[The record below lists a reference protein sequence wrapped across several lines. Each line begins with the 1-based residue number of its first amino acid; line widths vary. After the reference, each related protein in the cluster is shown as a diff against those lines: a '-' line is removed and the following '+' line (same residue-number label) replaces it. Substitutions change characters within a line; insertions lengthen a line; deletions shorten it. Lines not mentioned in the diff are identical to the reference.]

1 MALSTTHPALRWAV
15 PGAVV
20 AIVLGAAAVTTVIAD
35 STPTL
40 PPRSAAELL
49 VDVQNANVAALS
61 GTVLQNAELG
71 LPDLPVQLGSRGSSD
86 FTSLVSG
93 THTLKVWYAGAAQ
106 QRLAL
111 LGTLGESDVIR
122 NGTDVWTWSSDSN
135 AATHYQLPP
144 GADGATIPDQSA
156 AALTPQQAADAALAA
171 IDPTTVVTTQ
181 GTADVAGRS
190 AYELVLAPKDAASL
204 IGQVRIAVDAE
215 QHIPLRVRVL
225 AKGASAPAFEVGF
238 SQISFD
244 TPSADQFHFTPPPGA
259 TVTESTLGHGDLAG
273 RAQPQQQAAAP
284 AQAGT
289 EPTVVGTGWT
299 SVLVAKLPSAAG
311 AAGVSGQQP
320 DASSPGSGKSGG
332 LSAILGSLPQETG
345 SWGSGRLL
353 QSALFSVLITDD
365 GRVIAGAVAP
375 EKLYQA
381 AGQ

>member
-1 MALSTTHPALRWAV
+1 
-15 PGAVV
+15 
-20 AIVLGAAAVTTVIAD
+20 
-35 STPTL
+35 
-40 PPRSAAELL
+40 
-49 VDVQNANVAALS
+49 
-61 GTVLQNAELG
+61 
-71 LPDLPVQLGSRGSSD
+71 
-86 FTSLVSG
+86 
-93 THTLKVWYAGAAQ
+93 VWYASEAQ

-111 LGTLGESDVIR
+111 LGTMGESDVIR

-135 AATHYQLPP
+135 AATHYQLTP
-144 GADGATIPDQSA
+144 GSDGATIPDQSA

-171 IDPTTVVTTQ
+171 IDPTTVVTTE

-225 AKGASAPAFEVGF
+225 ARGASAPAFEVGF

-244 TPSADQFHFTPPPGA
+244 TPSADEFQFTPPAGA

-273 RAQPQQQAAAP
+273 RALPQQQAAAP
-284 AQAGT
+284 AQSGT

-299 SVLVAKLPSAAG
+299 SVLVAKLPSAA
-311 AAGVSGQQP
+311 AAGVTGQQP
-320 DASSPGSGKSGG
+320 DGTSPGSGGSGG
-332 LSAILGSLPQETG
+332 LGAILGSLPQETG